1 MQKPQNSLIEKG
13 IRKRYCLHPVDN
25 PLRSDRPD
33 TKKHETALAYYEEAK
48 RYHLKQ
54 ADSRFRSLKKGMM
67 LFRMVARYNG
77 KLLAKSKKT
86 AVSSCRR

>member
-48 RYHLKQ
+48 RYHL
-54 ADSRFRSLKKGMM
+54 
-67 LFRMVARYNG
+67 
-77 KLLAKSKKT
+77 
-86 AVSSCRR
+86 